1 MTMER
6 VIGLIIVACIVC
18 YFLPK
23 DKNDDN
29 YYDEDDIGWPKGEKF
44 LPY

>member
-18 YFLPK
+18 YFLPN
-23 DKNDDN
+23 DKEEEEEEKEYTN
-29 YYDEDDIGWPKGEKF
+29 EDRF
-44 LPY
+44 Y